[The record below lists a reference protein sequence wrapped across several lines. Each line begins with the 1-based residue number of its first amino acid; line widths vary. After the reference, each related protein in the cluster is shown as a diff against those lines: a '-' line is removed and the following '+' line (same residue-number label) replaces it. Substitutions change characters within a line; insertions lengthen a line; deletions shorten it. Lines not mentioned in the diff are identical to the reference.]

1 MSPFGSVV
9 PAVVGLVMALV
20 MVVWAVVAVI
30 LIGAVTLAVA
40 GAGLLR
46 RA

>member
-1 MSPFGSVV
+1 VSPFGFVV

-40 GAGLLR
+40 SAGLLR